1 MLYKYRYIIYSFLG
15 LLLLSMFTL
24 FFALLSGAEN
34 TYDFEKKANRLNG
47 IFATHEGKVYAMVP
61 SNGYY
66 EVKGAR
72 AETIKVFPDN
82 FEDAHI
88 AYDDRNVYAGNII
101 LEGLHPASL
110 KALGNNYYTDGSLV
124 YYCSRNSV
132 RNTSLGALSEGV
144 QLIGERI
151 GIAGK
156 PQTYWY
162 PAVRLPGSKSGYL
175 AKKGYGIAVN
185 NEQAFYKG
193 LPLPGADPEQIK
205 PVAVRRPGRE
215 DYESSRHFTD
225 GKQLYYENQ
234 LLPLKAHPGVY
245 ELHIEGD
252 VPSRNTYLVDS
263 EQGMVYVDGHAFDA
277 AKAPYKLLSAA
288 LDHANQVLFAAK
300 DGIYFYNA
308 EAQKVER
315 AGKNPFAQNSFEEIA
330 PDVFRSGDKIY
341 FLNAG
346 EVWGNK
352 SGLQSRK
359 TRLMLLK
366 NVSASGIRFIGNTAN
381 RYANVWQSGD
391 RYFYFD
397 DLGSSQLMPHA
408 IYEIKDAVTA
418 QRLASA
424 EDLRS
429 DDIRQL
435 SSAGKLVA
443 AESEKILTAATDY
456 DNPDRKAVYWIVGGG
471 IALALLMAF
480 LLRNK
485 KIAPFI
491 LKEEWLIIN
500 NLSFKKYRISEIER
514 VVFKVQHM
522 YKGGYKGKMQ
532 VRRTNGKASW
542 WLTFTSKVTLMP
554 ESEATVRA
562 YVEELQAV
570 LKAQGIKSELMQ
582 TNGF

>member
-1 MLYKYRYIIYSFLG
+1 MLYKYRYIIYTLLG

-24 FFALLSGAEN
+24 FFALLSGSES
-34 TYDFEKKANRLNG
+34 TYDFEKKASRLNG

-61 SNGYY
+61 SNGYC

-101 LEGLHPASL
+101 LEGLNPASL
-110 KALGNNYYTDGSLV
+110 KALGNNYYTDGTLA
-124 YYCSRNSV
+124 YYCSRNSE
-132 RNTSLGALSEGV
+132 RNTSLGALSEV
-144 QLIGERI
+144 LQLIGERM
-151 GIAGK
+151 GISGK
-156 PQTYWY
+156 PQSYWY
-162 PAVRLPGSKSGYL
+162 PAVRLPGSKTGYQ
-175 AKKGYGIAVN
+175 AREGYSIAVN
-185 NEQAFYKG
+185 SKQAFYKG
-193 LPLPGADPEQIK
+193 LPLPGADPNHIR

-215 DYESSRHFTD
+215 DYESHTHFTD
-225 GKQLYYENQ
+225 GKQVYYENQ
-234 LLPLKAHPGVY
+234 LLPLNDHPKIY
-245 ELHIEGD
+245 EQHIEGD
-252 VPSRNTYLVDS
+252 IPSRNTYLIDS
-263 EQGMVYVDGHAFDA
+263 EKGMVYADGHAFDV
-277 AKAPYKLLSAA
+277 AKAPYKLLSAE
-288 LDHANQVLFAAK
+288 LEHANQVLFAAK

-308 EAQKVER
+308 ETEKVER
-315 AGKNPFAQNSFEEIA
+315 AGKNPFVQNSFEEIA

-352 SGLQSRK
+352 SGLQSRE
-359 TRLMLLK
+359 TRLMVLK
-366 NVSASGIRFIGNTAN
+366 NVSASGIRFIGNKEN
-381 RYANVWQSGD
+381 RYANVWQSGS

-397 DLGSSQLMPHA
+397 DLGGSQLMPHA
-408 IYEIKDAVTA
+408 VYEIKDAVTA
-418 QRLASA
+418 QRLATA
-424 EDLRS
+424 ADLRS

-435 SSAGKLVA
+435 SSAGKLIPA
-443 AESEKILTAATDY
+443 ASEKLLTAATDY

-471 IALALLMAF
+471 IALALLMTF

-500 NLSFKKYRISEIER
+500 NLSFKKYRITEIEK

-522 YKGGYKGKMQ
+522 YKGGYKGQMQ
-532 VRRTNGKASW
+532 VRQTNGKAGRYI
-542 WLTFTSKVTLMP
+542 TFTTRVTLMP
-554 ESEATVRA
+554 ESEAAVRA

-570 LKAQGIKSELMQ
+570 LKTSGIQSELMQ